1 MTKVTVKHT
10 SIEIQ
15 PYVLGQSPSLEKQ
28 LSVWDKVNY
37 KMINVGLEYIE
48 EEQKLLIPRGIG
60 TSFLEKEFNTTAF
73 MDSKHDDVQ
82 HTKFKVNIKPRND
95 NQKEAIAY
103 ILGEGKYK
111 GNRKYSRHMLTLD
124 TGEGKTYCSVTA
136 LGFMQMRAAIVVPK
150 NGLMTQWEER
160 LFQYTNITE
169 WDIYRISG
177 SKSIEKLMKMK
188 DKDIKYKIFLISHS
202 TIRSYGDRNG
212 WGAVTELFKKMRI
225 GVKIY
230 DEAHLHMHNMLKMD
244 LYSNTKYT
252 LYLTATAGR
261 SNHNEDFIYNRVFAN
276 IPNFFVHKEK
286 EDNYM
291 NMMILQYDSAPSGVL
306 QATYRNMHGLD
317 TNKYM
322 DYCVEEKGS
331 TLFFKSIFLVLDSIE
346 QKLAENPDM
355 RIVFLLK
362 KLTATRIV
370 KEGILQRY
378 PHFAGNIGM
387 YTSDMK
393 TKEKKEAQLQKQII
407 LSTTKSLGTGDD
419 IPGLHYL
426 VMCEPYRSE
435 ITAKQVSGRLRNIG
449 DVTYLEII
457 DMGFSSCR
465 DQFKARKKF
474 LLKRAKQFTIV
485 NVK

>member
-1 MTKVTVKHT
+1 MTKITVKHT

-15 PYVLGQSPSLEKQ
+15 PYVLGQSPDLEKQ
-28 LSVWDKVNY
+28 LTVWDKVNF
-37 KMINVGLEYIE
+37 KMVNVGLEYIE

-60 TSFLEKEFNTTAF
+60 TGFLEKEFDTTVF
-73 MDSKHDDVQ
+73 MDTKHDPVQ

-103 ILGEGKYK
+103 ILGEGKYS
-111 GNRKYSRHMLTLD
+111 GNKKYSRHMLTLD

-160 LFQYTNITE
+160 LFQYTNISE

-177 SKSIEKLMKMK
+177 SKSIEKLMKMS
-188 DKDIKYKIFLISHS
+188 DKEIKYKIFLISHS

-212 WGAVTELFKKMRI
+212 WYAVSELFKKMKI

-230 DEAHLHMHNMLKMD
+230 DEAHLHMHNMLMMD
-244 LYSNTKYT
+244 LYTNTKYT

-261 SNHNEDFIYNRVFAN
+261 SNYKEDFIFNRVFAN
-276 IPNFFVHKEK
+276 IPNFFVQKEK

-291 NMMILQYDSAPSGVL
+291 KMMILQYDSAPSGMI
-306 QATYRNMHGLD
+306 QATYRNRHGLD
-317 TNKYM
+317 ANKYM
-322 DYCVEEKGS
+322 RYCTEEKGS
-331 TLFFKSIFLVLDSIE
+331 DLFYKSIFIILDSIE
-346 QKLAENPDM
+346 EKLSKNPDM
-355 RIVFLLK
+355 KITFLLK
-362 KLTATRIV
+362 TREATRTV
-370 KEGILQRY
+370 REAILYRY
-378 PHFAGNIGM
+378 PHFEGNIGM
-387 YTSDMK
+387 YTSDVTPK
-393 TKEKKEAQLQKQII
+393 AKKQLELNKQII

-435 ITAKQVSGRLRNIG
+435 ITGKQVSGRLRNIG
-449 DVTYLEII
+449 DVTYLEIV

-465 DQFKARKKF
+465 EQFKARKKF
-474 LLKRAKQFTIV
+474 LLKRAKEFTIV
-485 NVK
+485 NVN

>member
-1 MTKVTVKHT
+1 
-10 SIEIQ
+10 
-15 PYVLGQSPSLEKQ
+15 
-28 LSVWDKVNY
+28 
-37 KMINVGLEYIE
+37 
-48 EEQKLLIPRGIG
+48 
-60 TSFLEKEFNTTAF
+60 
-73 MDSKHDDVQ
+73 
-82 HTKFKVNIKPRND
+82 
-95 NQKEAIAY
+95 
-103 ILGEGKYK
+103 
-111 GNRKYSRHMLTLD
+111 
-124 TGEGKTYCSVTA
+124 
-136 LGFMQMRAAIVVPK
+136 
-150 NGLMTQWEER
+150 
-160 LFQYTNITE
+160 
-169 WDIYRISG
+169 
-177 SKSIEKLMKMK
+177 
-188 DKDIKYKIFLISHS
+188 
-202 TIRSYGDRNG
+202 
-212 WGAVTELFKKMRI
+212 
-225 GVKIY
+225 
-230 DEAHLHMHNMLKMD
+230 
-244 LYSNTKYT
+244 
-252 LYLTATAGR
+252 
-261 SNHNEDFIYNRVFAN
+261 
-276 IPNFFVHKEK
+276 
-286 EDNYM
+286 
-291 NMMILQYDSAPSGVL
+291 L

-322 DYCVEEKGS
+322 DYCVEQKGS
-331 TLFFKSIFLVLDSIE
+331 DLFFKSIFLVLDSIE